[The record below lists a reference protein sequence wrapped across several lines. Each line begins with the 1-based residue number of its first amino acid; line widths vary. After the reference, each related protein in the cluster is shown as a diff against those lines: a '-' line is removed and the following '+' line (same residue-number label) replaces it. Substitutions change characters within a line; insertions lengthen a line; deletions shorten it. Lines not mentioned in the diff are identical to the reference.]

1 MYRTGVLVTRATR
14 QYLPRANKERE
25 KPESS
30 LVGGEADIESVTH
43 ASRCRLWLSKLDI
56 YCRQLELER
65 WK

>member
-1 MYRTGVLVTRATR
+1 MTRATR

-56 YCRQLELER
+56 YCKQLGLER
-65 WK
+65 